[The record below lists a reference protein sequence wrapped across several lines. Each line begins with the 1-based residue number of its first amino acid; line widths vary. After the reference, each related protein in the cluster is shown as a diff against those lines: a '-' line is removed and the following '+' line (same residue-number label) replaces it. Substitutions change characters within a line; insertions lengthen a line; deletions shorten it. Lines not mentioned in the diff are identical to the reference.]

1 MELQIEIIGYL
12 LILLSCIHVIF
23 PKYFGWKEDLAPVQ
37 QINRSMMKV
46 HTFFIALTVFLMGLL
61 CVTSAEDL
69 LQTELGRKICLGLGL
84 FWLIRLFFQFFIYPS
99 SLWKGRRLETV
110 IHIVAIVFWV
120 FLSYSFLWGYFSK
133 GN

>member
-23 PKYFGWKEDLAPVQ
+23 PKYFGWKEDLAPLQ

-61 CVTSAEDL
+61 CVTSAEEL

-110 IHIVAIVFWV
+110 IHVIAIVFWV
-120 FLSYSFLWGYFSK
+120 FLTYSFLWGYFSQ
-133 GN
+133 GH

>member
-1 MELQIEIIGYL
+1 MELQIKIIGYL

-23 PKYFGWKEDLAPVQ
+23 PRYFGWKEDLAQLQ

-61 CVTSAEDL
+61 CVTSAEEL

-110 IHIVAIVFWV
+110 IHVIAIVFWV
-120 FLSYSFLWGYFSK
+120 FLTYSFLWGYFSQ
-133 GN
+133 GD

>member
-23 PKYFGWKEDLAPVQ
+23 PKYFGWKEDLAPLQ

-61 CVTSAEDL
+61 CVTSAEEL

-110 IHIVAIVFWV
+110 IHVIAIVFWV
-120 FLSYSFLWGYFSK
+120 FLTYSFLWGYFSK

>member
-23 PKYFGWKEDLAPVQ
+23 PKYFGWKEDLAPLQ

-46 HTFFIALTVFLMGLL
+46 HTFFIALAVFLMGLL

>member
-23 PKYFGWKEDLAPVQ
+23 PKYFGWKEDLAPLQ

-61 CVTSAEDL
+61 CVTSAEEL
-69 LQTELGRKICLGLGL
+69 LQTELGSKICLGLGL

-110 IHIVAIVFWV
+110 IHVIAIVFWV
-120 FLSYSFLWGYFSK
+120 FLTYSFLWGYFSQ